1 MASPLKQ
8 VKTEIKPKNAR
19 LYDQFFTDSP
29 KTPQYWHELFAITCN
44 KQLWTELLQKTP
56 TDVFLRPNQITASQT
71 FFDKGIS
78 LLKTSGSSSADQAN
92 VLNLLESFLAQVL
105 AKSWPNNSTDVINVI
120 AGFASIDKVF
130 YQFLNSIDLIIR
142 SKDVKLETK
151 RKAVETLVVTV
162 SGAYNTSVV
171 TYFNQRGIFSA
182 LMSYITFDETE
193 DTYILEAFKLVGL
206 LANVEKFESS
216 NPYQTLLADF
226 VDEKPMLK
234 IIPALG
240 AEFVKCRDDY
250 IPTQTSWFRTA
261 TLSDAQIAALPS
273 KRLSI
278 LLPTLEFVQKNK
290 LFAKTL
296 ITDKG
301 HRTKNYDT
309 EPALAAFLS
318 LCSYLFSNQNKNPR
332 AEMYSKV
339 ALIILQLLL
348 PELHQSF
355 NTKASIKINAK
366 QRKPPLPETE
376 AYTFGTGL
384 LDALLCCLR
393 YNMKKPL
400 PDIYDL
406 ALVVTEATL
415 MVYRDT
421 PSNYHWN
428 ELWSTLLNL
437 VQFINKHADDTNSTS
452 SKRDTG
458 AILTC
463 LAIPLA
469 SEGLS
474 EEQKHQLI
482 HKVVENSGALKTL
495 IANYKSKTSSALIVM
510 STVDHFESI
519 IVKEHQQR
527 SANPDIVIRDNYSGY
542 KKSIAP
548 FVGSFWAE
556 IQPREFKESRERIFL
571 KKFTKECLA

>member
-19 LYDQFFTDSP
+19 LYDQFFTDEP
-29 KTPQYWHELFAITCN
+29 KTPQYWHELFTITCN
-44 KQLWTELLQKTP
+44 SQLWTELLQKTS
-56 TDVFLRPNQITASQT
+56 TDLFLKPAQIQTSQT
-71 FFDKGIS
+71 FFDKGIT
-78 LLKTSGSSSADQAN
+78 LLKAQGSSSADQAN
-92 VLNLLESFLAQVL
+92 VLELLGCFLAQVL
-105 AKSWPNNSTDVINVI
+105 AKSWPNNSTDAINVI
-120 AGFASIDKVF
+120 AGFATIDKVF

-142 SKDVKLETK
+142 SKEVKLDTK
-151 RKAVETLVVTV
+151 RKAIGTLVVTV

-171 TYFNQRGIFSA
+171 AYFNQRGIFSA

-193 DTYILEAFKLVGL
+193 DHYILEAFSLVGL

-234 IIPALG
+234 IVPALG
-240 AEFVKCRDDY
+240 AEFVKCRDGY
-250 IPTQTSWFRTA
+250 IPVQTSWFRT
-261 TLSDAQIAALPS
+261 TVLTEAQLAALPS

-296 ITDKG
+296 IADKG
-301 HRTKNYDT
+301 HHTKNYDT
-309 EPALAAFLS
+309 EPALPAFLS
-318 LCSYLFSNQNKNPR
+318 LCTFLFSNQNKNPR

-348 PELHQSF
+348 PELHTSL
-355 NTKASIKINAK
+355 NTKASITINAK
-366 QRKPPLPETE
+366 QRKPHLPESDALTL
-376 AYTFGTGL
+376 GTGL

-400 PDIYDL
+400 PDIYDN

-415 MVYRDT
+415 MVYKDT
-421 PSNYHWN
+421 PANYHWN

-437 VQFINKHADDTNSTS
+437 VQFINKHAGDTNSTS

-469 SEGLS
+469 SDGLN

-482 HKVVENSGALKTL
+482 HKVVENSTALKTL
-495 IANYKSKTSSALIVM
+495 VSNYKSKTSSALIVM
-510 STVDHFESI
+510 STVDHFENL

-527 SANPDIVIRDNYSGY
+527 SANPDIVIKDNYAGY

-548 FVGSFWAE
+548 FIGSFWGE

-571 KKFTKECLA
+571 KKFTKECLQ

>member
-8 VKTEIKPKNAR
+8 VKAEIKPKNAR
-19 LYDQFFTDSP
+19 LYDQFFTSDP
-29 KTPQYWHELFAITCN
+29 KTPQYWHELFTITCN
-44 KQLWTELLQKTP
+44 KQLWTELLQRTP
-56 TDVFLRPNQITASQT
+56 TDAFLRPAQIQTSQT
-71 FFDKGIS
+71 FFDKGIT
-78 LLKTSGSSSADQAN
+78 LLKTHGPTADQLN
-92 VLNLLESFLAQVL
+92 VLNMLEGFLEQVF
-105 AKSWPNNSTDVINVI
+105 AKSWPNNSTDVINI
-120 AGFASIDKVF
+120 LAGFTNIDKTF

-142 SKDVKLETK
+142 SKDVSLDTK

-162 SGAYNTSVV
+162 SGAYNTSIV

-182 LMSYITFDETE
+182 LMTYITFDES
-193 DTYILEAFKLVGL
+193 DDKYILEAFRLVGL

-216 NPYQTLLADF
+216 NPYVTLLSDF

-234 IIPALG
+234 IVPALG
-240 AEFVKCRDDY
+240 AEFVKCRDEY
-250 IPTQTSWFRTA
+250 VPVQTSWFRTV
-261 TLSDAQIAALPS
+261 TITDAQLATLPS

-296 ITDKG
+296 IADKG
-301 HRTKNYDT
+301 HHTKSYDT
-309 EPALAAFLS
+309 EPPLAAFLS
-318 LCSYLFSNQNKNPR
+318 LCTHLFANQNKNPR

-339 ALIILQLLL
+339 ALIIIQLLL
-348 PELHQSF
+348 PEMHQSL
-355 NTKASIKINAK
+355 NTKTMVKVNAK
-366 QRKPPLPETE
+366 QRKPPLPLTE
-376 AYTFGTGL
+376 ATTLGTGV

-400 PDIYDL
+400 PDVYDL

-415 MVYRDT
+415 MLYRNT
-421 PSNYHWN
+421 PSDYHWH
-428 ELWSTLLNL
+428 ELWATLLNL
-437 VQFINKHADDTNSTS
+437 VQFINKHADDTNNSR
-452 SKRDTG
+452 RDTG

-469 SEGLS
+469 SDGLN
-474 EEQKHQLI
+474 EEQKTLLI
-482 HKVVENSGALKTL
+482 HKIVENSTALKTL
-495 IANYKSKTSSALIVM
+495 VANYKSKTSSALIVM
-510 STVDHFESI
+510 ATVDHFESL

-527 SANPDIVIRDNYSGY
+527 SANPDIVIKNNYAEY

-548 FVGSFWAE
+548 FNGTFWAE

-571 KKFTKECLA
+571 KKFTKECIA